1 MHGRLNFNVPV
12 GISANISLIFSSPN
26 SNNNKQKKA
35 RKGKGREWIE
45 GKINGGKFSMRRKEK
60 NSSAPVFRDGR
71 DVTQKNKLADKFH
84 TPERVV
90 SRP

>member
-1 MHGRLNFNVPV
+1 V
-12 GISANISLIFSSPN
+12 
-26 SNNNKQKKA
+26 
-35 RKGKGREWIE
+35 

-60 NSSAPVFRDGR
+60 NSSAPVFGDGR